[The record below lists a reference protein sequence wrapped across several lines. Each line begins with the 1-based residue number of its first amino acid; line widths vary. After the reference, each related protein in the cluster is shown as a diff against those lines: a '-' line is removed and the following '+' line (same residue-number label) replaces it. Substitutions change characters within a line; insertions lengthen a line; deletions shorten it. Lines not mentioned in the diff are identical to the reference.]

1 MKPTTTT
8 FSEGRG
14 CSDEDGGGSGG
25 GAEGIGEGDE
35 VVGVGDDGGRL
46 RTRTGEGLPES
57 MNAETSP
64 ESTNCF
70 TWLGLPWNTQRER
83 ELSVAAE
90 AGSSLSFSNL
100 IMLYITVIC
109 IFPYFH

>member
-1 MKPTTTT
+1 MRWDTSSGLRPMKPTTTT

-14 CSDEDGGGSGG
+14 CSDEDVGGSGG

-35 VVGVGDDGGRL
+35 VVGVGDDGERI
-46 RTRTGEGLPES
+46 RTRTGEGLAES

-70 TWLGLPWNTQRER
+70 TWLGLPWNTARKRAQ
-83 ELSVAAE
+83 
-90 AGSSLSFSNL
+90 
-100 IMLYITVIC
+100 C
-109 IFPYFH
+109 